1 MADFPLSVGLLTGA
15 QDPHYSHGLA
25 LALAARGVSV
35 DFIGSDDLDGPA
47 LRRAPQ
53 IRFLNLRGSQRRDAG
68 AVQKL
73 RRVMRYYVR
82 LANYAM
88 VATPGVLHILWNNK
102 FELLDRTVLMLYYR
116 MCGRRIVLTAHNVN
130 QRRRDGGDSLA
141 NRLTLKIQY
150 RLCDHIFVHTDK
162 MKRELVEEYGTSA
175 SRISVIPYGINNMV
189 PAGTIEA
196 GEAKARLG
204 ISPTD
209 RTLLFYGQIGPYKGI
224 DLLADAFE
232 TLARSDASYRLIIAG
247 RPKPG
252 TEASWREVQARLQPL
267 VDQRRVV
274 LDIRHIPDE
283 DTERYFMAADLLVL
297 PYRDIFQSGVLF
309 LGYRYGLPVVATDV
323 GSFRED
329 VVEGR
334 TGFLCPPENAS
345 ELASAIDRYF
355 ASELFQ
361 ALPVKRPEIRRIAEA
376 SHSWDTVAALTCETY
391 AHVLGG
397 HCSERAAVTT

>member
-1 MADFPLSVGLLTGA
+1 V
-15 QDPHYSHGLA
+15 
-25 LALAARGVSV
+25 
-35 DFIGSDDLDGPA
+35 
-47 LRRAPQ
+47 LRSAPK
-53 IRFLNLRGSQRRDAG
+53 IRFLNFRGSQRRDAG
-68 AVQKL
+68 ALEKF
-73 RRVMRYYVR
+73 RRVVRYYAR

-162 MKRELVEEYGTSA
+162 MKRELVDEYGTSA

-196 GEAKARLG
+196 PEAKARLD
-204 ISPTD
+204 ISREN

-224 DLLADAFE
+224 DLLADAFDR
-232 TLARSDASYRLIIAG
+232 LASSNASYRLIIAG

-252 TEASWREVQARLQPL
+252 AETSWRDVQARLQPL
-267 VDQRRVV
+267 VDDGRVI

-323 GSFRED
+323 GSFRQD
-329 VVEGR
+329 IVEGR
-334 TGFLCPPENAS
+334 TGFLCPPENANA
-345 ELASAIDRYF
+345 LAGAIDRYF
-355 ASELFQ
+355 ESELFH
-361 ALPVKRPEIRRIAEA
+361 ALPTRREEIRRLAEV
-376 SHSWDTVAALTCETY
+376 SHSWETVAALTCDTY
-391 AHVLGG
+391 AHVLGDTN
-397 HCSERAAVTT
+397 SDRAAVTT